1 MANRRDRQQTHDTKG
16 EAQNV
21 NIDPESAGKLGG
33 NDKDVEHA
41 TNKARE
47 GIRQRRDDTAGSS
60 NKNADR
66 MNDITGVE

>member
-21 NIDPESAGKLGG
+21 NIDPESPGRLGG

-41 TNKARE
+41 KNKATE
-47 GIRQRRDDTAGSS
+47 GIRQRRDDSAGSS
-60 NKNADR
+60 NNNADR

>member
-1 MANRRDRQQTHDTKG
+1 MANRRDRQQSHDTKG

-21 NIDPESAGKLGG
+21 NIDPERAGKLGG

-41 TNKARE
+41 KNKATE
-47 GIRQRRDDTAGSS
+47 GIRQRRDESTGSS
-60 NKNADR
+60 NKNRDR

>member
-1 MANRRDRQQTHDTKG
+1 MANRRDKNQTHDTKG

-21 NIDPESAGKLGG
+21 NIDPEHSGKLGG
-33 NDKDVEHA
+33 NEKDVENA
-41 TNKARE
+41 KNKATE
-47 GIRQRRDDTAGSS
+47 GIRQRRDDSVRSS